1 MNKLDNA
8 YALIIGVGDKE
19 LDTVNDAI
27 DINNILIDETLAGY
41 PKDNVILV
49 TGENATRDGILE
61 GFKLLQAKT
70 NEKSSVFLYY
80 SGHGG
85 YQAGEFF
92 IQPYGMTNEMTEE
105 EFKKAWVSAQEL
117 KDNISVLNSKRLIFF
132 LDCCQAEGMTKG
144 GIGLNQNN
152 DNIDSKEHIIAKSAN
167 KFTNVDGL
175 AQKIDNEKGM
185 SIISS
190 CRAEQQSFQ
199 IPGDRNSLF
208 TKCLLE
214 VLRGEHTN
222 HFEYPFITIYEVTRY
237 LQREVPK
244 RIKEYEAEQN
254 PFANLQMYDDFAIC
268 YVPQNIREKLVLDTQ
283 NQDADAIGKGQK
295 EVVTV
300 FRETEG
306 ATNLLLF
313 IHGFSGEA
321 ADTFGIIPKLL
332 IEESK
337 MDGWDIKPLGYT
349 ENVNPELGKDISAG
363 LDDIHRIADYLT
375 SSIKY
380 KFDKYNRIAIVT
392 HSLGGLIAQQSILD
406 LNIEFRNKISHLIML
421 GSPNNGFNSTF
432 LKEVSNQKYADLSSE
447 GDFITNLRQKWQQEF
462 DNNYPFKLKV
472 ASATN
477 DEIVSHSSSFNSFN
491 EEFCET
497 ISGSH
502 LTMVKPEDKNND
514 CYNLILSTLTNTEFY
529 NQFTNNEEINLAL
542 GKYDVIV
549 KKLLPNVD
557 SLDAN
562 GLKQLIFS
570 LEGLDRKEEALQI
583 LNKHP
588 LAADNTDLMGLL
600 AGRFKRSYLKTFDKK
615 HGIAALEYY
624 SKALEIATKQDNQ
637 NQVYY
642 HAINIAFLS
651 IVLNGNETAMMK
663 YAKIALEAT
672 SNCRDNIWKY
682 ATIGEANM
690 YVGNMDQAKEFYLKA
705 SKTAGIR
712 EKISIHTNAYT
723 GYTQLMQT
731 NNPEDEFIKFLKTNF
746 LS

>member
-1 MNKLDNA
+1 MSKLNNA

-41 PKDNVILV
+41 PKENVILV
-49 TGENATRDGILE
+49 TGKNATRDGILE
-61 GFKLLQAKT
+61 GFKLLQEKT

-92 IQPYGMTNEMTEE
+92 IQPYGMTDEMEEE
-105 EFKKAWVSAQEL
+105 EFKAAWVSAQDL
-117 KDNISVLNSKRLIFF
+117 KDNIGELNSKRLIFF

-144 GIGLNQNN
+144 GIGLNQK
-152 DNIDSKEHIIAKSAN
+152 DDAKDASGHVIAKSAN
-167 KFTNVDGL
+167 KFSNVDGL

-214 VLRGEHTN
+214 VLRGEHTT
-222 HFEYPFITIYEVTRY
+222 HFEEPFITIYEVTRF

-244 RIKEYEAEQN
+244 RIKLYEAEQN

-268 YVPQNIREKLVLDTQ
+268 YVPQKIREKLVLDTQ
-283 NQDADAIGKGQK
+283 KHDSEAIGKGQK

-306 ATNLLLF
+306 ATNLVLF

-321 ADTFGIIPKLL
+321 TDTFGIIPKLL
-332 IEESK
+332 TEEPK

-349 ENVNPELGKDISAG
+349 QNVNPELGKDISAD
-363 LDDIHRIADYLT
+363 LSDINRIADYLT
-375 SSIKY
+375 TSIKY
-380 KFDKYNRIAIVT
+380 KFDKYNRIAIVA

-406 LNIEFRNKISHLIML
+406 LKDEFRNKISHLILL
-421 GSPNNGFNSTF
+421 GSPNNGFNTSF
-432 LKEVSNQKYADLSSE
+432 LNEVSNQKFADLSSE
-447 GDFITNLRQKWQQEF
+447 GSFITNLRQKWQQEF

-477 DEIVSHSSSFNSFN
+477 DEIVSHTSCFDSFN

-514 CYNLILSTLTNTEFY
+514 CYNLILTTLTNTEFY

-549 KKLLPNVD
+549 KKLLPNAAT
-557 SLDAN
+557 LDDN

-583 LNKHP
+583 LNAHP
-588 LAADNTDLMGLL
+588 LAVDNTDLMGLL
-600 AGRFKRSYLKTFDKK
+600 AGRFKRSYLKSFDKK

-624 SKALEIATKQDNQ
+624 SKSLEIASKQENYNQ
-637 NQVYY
+637 IYY
-642 HAINIAFLS
+642 HAINVAFLS
-651 IVLNGNETAMMK
+651 IVLNRNESAMMK

-672 SNCRDNIWKY
+672 SNCRDNLWKY

-690 YVGNMDQAKEFYLKA
+690 YIGDMEKAKEFYSKA
-705 SKTAGIR
+705 AKLAGIR

-731 NNPEDEFIKFLKTNF
+731 NNPEDSFIKFLKTNF